1 MKDLLVDCDPGHD
14 DAMALLLALA
24 SDRVALEAVT
34 TVAGNQTIEKTT
46 RNACRVLTLADR
58 TDVPVARGMGAP
70 LVRDQVTA
78 GWVHGESGLD
88 GADLPEPETEPIERH
103 AVETIAQ
110 TAAESGALHIAPVGP
125 LTNVAVALR
134 KHPDIVEDIER
145 IVLMGGTTEDGN
157 ITPAAE
163 FNVFAD
169 PEAAKVVF
177 EADVDVTMVGL
188 NVTREARLD
197 RDHVARIR
205 EMESAITTVVADLLT
220 YFLDVYETSFE
231 WDGVPI
237 HDACAVAEIVEP
249 GVLDT
254 EHTFATVE
262 TKGDLTYGRTVA
274 DVRGV
279 SDDWPNVEAPNA
291 NVAVDIDRDR
301 FVEMLLDA
309 FETYR

>member
-1 MKDLLVDCDPGHD
+1 
-14 DAMALLLALA
+14 MALLLALA
-24 SDRVALEAVT
+24 SDRVDLTAVT

-88 GADLPEPETEPIERH
+88 GADLPEPGTEPTERH
-103 AVETIAQ
+103 AVETIVE
-110 TAAESGALHIAPVGP
+110 TAAESGALHVAPVGP

-134 KHPDIVEDIER
+134 KHPDVVDDIER
-145 IVLMGGTTEDGN
+145 IVLMGGTTGDGN
-157 ITPAAE
+157 VTPAAE

-188 NVTREARLD
+188 NVTRKARLD
-197 RDHVARIR
+197 RDHVARVR
-205 EMESAITTVVADLLT
+205 EQNTEVTTVVADLLT
-220 YFLDVYETSFE
+220 YFLDVHEASFE

-237 HDACAVAEIVEP
+237 HDACAVAEIIDP
-249 GVLDT
+249 GILDT
-254 EHTFATVE
+254 EYTFATVE
-262 TKGDLTYGRTVA
+262 TKGESTYGRTVA

-279 SDDWPNVEAPNA
+279 NDEWPNVEAPNTH
-291 NVAVDIDRDR
+291 VALDIDTEA
-301 FVEMLLDA
+301 FVELFLDA
-309 FETYR
+309 LGTY